1 MIHARICPRRA
12 TCMHMRKCMVLSCTC
27 IRVQGSCNHAVTQH
41 RQSPWPADEQP
52 GLAVSRRDHD
62 DAAEARRTPRTITF
76 PPSVFTAFP
85 TGCFFSVPA
94 YMLREALSL
103 TPAVPGPLLGFGS
116 LLQPQILAP
125 ACRRARGPGRA
136 LRIQQRAARGNA
148 DGVPETAEG
157 SPWRARTHWW
167 SARCAQGG
175 CADGTRTRPGK
186 SCFWSCSG
194 RRFSTSSSSGTVS

>member
-62 DAAEARRTPRTITF
+62 DAAEARRTPRAITF
-76 PPSVFTAFP
+76 PPFVYTAYAA
-85 TGCFFSVPA
+85 GCFLSVPA

-116 LLQPQILAP
+116 LLRRKIWHQLAGEHEVRGEP
-125 ACRRARGPGRA
+125 CASSSAPRAGTRMGYRKPLKVARGA
-136 LRIQQRAARGNA
+136 
-148 DGVPETAEG
+148 
-157 SPWRARTHWW
+157 RART
-167 SARCAQGG
+167 GG
-175 CADGTRTRPGK
+175 PRAVLREGVLTALEPGLGNRV
-186 SCFWSCSG
+186 SG
-194 RRFSTSSSSGTVS
+194 RVLVADFLPPHPVGR